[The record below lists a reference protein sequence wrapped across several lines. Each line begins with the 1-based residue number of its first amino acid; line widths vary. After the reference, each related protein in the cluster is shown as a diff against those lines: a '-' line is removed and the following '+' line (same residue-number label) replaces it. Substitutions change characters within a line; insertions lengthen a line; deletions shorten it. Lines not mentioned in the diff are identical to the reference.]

1 MSSLSSQKRRLNFI
15 KKPKQNTPL
24 GETLIFDNQYIQ
36 ERIKKTEALR
46 ENGINP
52 YPNQVKK
59 GTPSSQF
66 LNECAYVHD
75 IETDEMKKDETKT
88 YRLTGRLKLKRVM
101 GKAAFAKIED
111 HDGLVQVYFNRDD
124 LPENYYNNIVKRL
137 FEVGDIVEAVGYPFV
152 TGTGELTLHCLEV
165 NMVSK
170 AISPLPEKFHGL
182 QDQETRYRKRYL
194 DMIMNRE
201 VKEIFIMRSK
211 IVSLIRRF
219 FENKA
224 FLEVETPM
232 MHPIPGGANAKPFT
246 TYHNA
251 LGVQR
256 YLRIAPELYL
266 KKLIVG
272 GMEAVFEINRN
283 FRNEGIDATH
293 NPEFTSIEFYWAY
306 KTYIEL
312 MEITEELFDYL
323 FENLKLERT
332 LPYGDVEVNFATPF
346 AKISWI
352 DSIVEIGGVPR
363 EVATNREQTLA
374 YLKERHIKVD
384 ENATLGY
391 LQAEL
396 FDEFVE
402 AKLIDPTFITD
413 YPIDISPL
421 ARRNDENPEITERFE
436 LFMAGK
442 EIANGFSELNDP
454 IDQYERFKA
463 QVDAK
468 EATGD
473 DEAMHMD
480 TDFVTALSHAMTP
493 TAGEGIGIDRLVM
506 MLTNQH
512 AIRDVLLFPAMRPE
526 PVVAETLKID
536 ATSVC
541 KKCGHEIIEELKAAK
556 KGKGMFCMDVSAC
569 KKRISERT

>member
-1 MSSLSSQKRRLNFI
+1 
-15 KKPKQNTPL
+15 
-24 GETLIFDNQYIQ
+24 LIFDNQYIQ
-36 ERIKKTEALR
+36 ERIKKTQTLR
-46 ENGINP
+46 DKGINP
-52 YPNQVKK
+52 YPNQVQK
-59 GTPSSQF
+59 GTPSATF
-66 LNECAYVHD
+66 LNECAYVQD
-75 IETDEMKKDETKT
+75 LAVNEGEMKQDKSKSFT
-88 YRLTGRLKLKRVM
+88 LTGRIKFVRIM

-111 HDGLVQVYFNRDD
+111 SDGLVQLYFNRDD
-124 LPENYYNNIVKRL
+124 LPEGYYNDVVKKL
-137 FEVGDIVEAVGYPFV
+137 FEVGDIIEAKGYPFV

-165 NMVSK
+165 NLITK
-170 AISPLPEKFHGL
+170 AISPLPEKFHGI
-182 QDQETRYRKRYL
+182 QDQEIKYRQRYL
-194 DMIMNRE
+194 DMIMDAT
-201 VKEIFIMRSK
+201 VKDRFVLRSK
-211 IVSLIRRF
+211 IVSAIRRF
-219 FENKA
+219 FEDKG

-232 MHPIPGGANAKPFT
+232 MHPIPGGANAKPFIT
-246 TYHNA
+246 HHNA
-251 LGVQR
+251 LGVDR

-323 FENLKLERT
+323 FDSLKLERT
-332 LPYGDVEVNFATPF
+332 LPYGDMEINFATPF
-346 AKISWI
+346 AKISWE

-363 EVATNREQTLA
+363 EVVENRDAGLA
-374 YLKERHIKVD
+374 YLKERNLKVD
-384 ENATLGY
+384 ENWTLGY
-391 LQAEL
+391 VQAEL

-402 AKLIDPTFITD
+402 RKLINPTFITD
-413 YPIDISPL
+413 YPVDISPL
-421 ARRNDENPEITERFE
+421 ARRSDTNPEVTERFE

-454 IDQYERFKA
+454 IDQYERFMG
-463 QVDAK
+463 QVSAK

-480 TDFVTALSHAMTP
+480 TDFVRALSYGMTP

-512 AIRDVLLFPAMRPE
+512 TIRDVLLFPAMRPE
-526 PVVAETLKID
+526 AVLEVP
-536 ATSVC
+536 SVNPEEQC
-541 KKCGHEIIEELKAAK
+541 KKCGYDVIEELKPAK
-556 KGKGMFCMDVSAC
+556 KGKGMFCKDVSAC
-569 KKRISERT
+569 NQRISERS